1 MKNFIFFTLLAFLIF
16 GCSSKSVRIDKVQV
30 TKEASEFISSQF
42 DFFSNSSLDEAK
54 MTFSEDAILIGTD
67 AAEYLTGWSEI
78 EPSVKGQLVIKD
90 PVFSSRNLNI
100 FLSDDGSMA
109 SYTQITD
116 FTFSIDGE
124 PGEMKN
130 IRNSGVIRKTNS
142 MWKLIQIHWS
152 IGQEGQ
158 AVEYDIEE

>member
-54 MTFSEDAILIGTD
+54 MTFSEDAVLIGTD

-78 EPSVKGQLVIKD
+78 EPSVKGQFVIKD

-152 IGQEGQ
+152 IGLEGQ

>member
-54 MTFSEDAILIGTD
+54 MTFSEDAVLIGTD

-124 PGEMKN
+124 PGEMIN

-152 IGQEGQ
+152 IGLEGQ

>member
-16 GCSSKSVRIDKVQV
+16 GCSSKSVPIDKVQV

-54 MTFSEDAILIGTD
+54 MTFSEDAVLIGTD

-78 EPSVKGQLVIKD
+78 EPSVKGQFVIKD

-152 IGQEGQ
+152 IGLEGQ

>member
-1 MKNFIFFTLLAFLIF
+1 MKNFIFFTLLTFLIF
-16 GCSSKSVRIDKVQV
+16 GCSSKSVEIDKAQV

-54 MTFSEDAILIGTD
+54 MTFSEDAVLIGTD
-67 AAEYLTGWSEI
+67 AAEYFTGWSEI

-90 PVFSSRNLNI
+90 AVFASRNLNV

-109 SYTQITD
+109 SYTQIID
-116 FTFSIDGE
+116 FTFSINGE
-124 PGEMKN
+124 PGEIKN
-130 IRNSGVIRKTNS
+130 VRNSGVIRKTDT

-152 IGQEGQ
+152 VGLEGQ
-158 AVEYDIEE
+158 AVEYEIED

>member
-16 GCSSKSVRIDKVQV
+16 GGSSKSVRIDKVQV

-54 MTFSEDAILIGTD
+54 MTFSEDAVLIGTD

-78 EPSVKGQLVIKD
+78 EPSVKGQFVIKD

-152 IGQEGQ
+152 IGLEGQ

>member
-54 MTFSEDAILIGTD
+54 MTFSEDAVLIGTD

-78 EPSVKGQLVIKD
+78 EPSVKGQFVIKD

>member
-78 EPSVKGQLVIKD
+78 EPSVKGQFVIKD

-152 IGQEGQ
+152 IGLEGQ

>member
-16 GCSSKSVRIDKVQV
+16 GCSSKSVPIDKVQV

-78 EPSVKGQLVIKD
+78 EPSVKGQFVIKD

-152 IGQEGQ
+152 IGLEGQ